1 MKEFIKRDY
10 DFELNGFTLTYTIKI
25 YDIFDVEDAGG
36 FWSVKSELVD
46 HFQITDKE
54 IEENYNGN
62 LSLMWKE
69 IEETY
74 NITNK
79 RY

>member
-25 YDIFDVEDAGG
+25 YDIFDMEDADG

>member
-1 MKEFIKRDY
+1 MKEFIRRDY
-10 DFELNGFTLTYTIKI
+10 DFELNGFSLTYTIKI
-25 YDIFDVEDAGG
+25 YDIFNVEDADG

-46 HFQITDKE
+46 NFQITDKE
-54 IEENYNGN
+54 IEEDYNGN
-62 LSLMWKE
+62 ISLMWKE